1 MQQTTCKGNRRV
13 IGLDLFRI
21 SLALLIFLFHSHIHS
36 LRCDYGLLNGFVDI
50 GAIAMTGFFLLSG
63 YALNLVYGKKDM
75 TDRKEM
81 KRFYLKR
88 LVSILPLYYA
98 WAIVNVVYNIVA
110 NGKVAALQE
119 LILFPVEALGIQ
131 SVYSSLFEFSHNDG
145 SWFISCILICYFIY
159 PLLHQ
164 QTCRLSDKARVWLI
178 IIAAATL
185 LWAPIVQH
193 YFKLQSIYSNPFFRL
208 LEFTIGMLV
217 SQINNKE
224 QTGSKIMKLLRS
236 KAMCAATAVCL
247 VVGVSVA
254 YYIGIPYDY
263 MLYNWIVLPC
273 YMSLLISLG
282 YIKFESLK
290 DSRAVS
296 YLSSLAFSI
305 FLSQLI
311 FVWDEVGNVL
321 AYIGCDAN
329 IAKITLSAIA
339 CFIIAN
345 IFHYGVEKPATRFLK
360 SRLHL

>member
-1 MQQTTCKGNRRV
+1 MQQTTCKGSQRI

-21 SLALLIFLFHSHIHS
+21 SLALLIFMFHSHIHS

-63 YALNLVYGKKDM
+63 YALNLVYGEKDM
-75 TDRKEM
+75 TDKKEM
-81 KRFYLKR
+81 KKFYLKR

-98 WAIVNVVYNIVA
+98 WAVINVVYNVAA

-119 LILFPVEALGIQ
+119 LVLFPVETLGLQ
-131 SVYSSLFEFSHNDG
+131 SVYSSLFEFSHNGG
-145 SWFISCILICYFIY
+145 SWFISCILICYFLY

-164 QTCRLSDKARVWLI
+164 QTNGLTDKARVCLI
-178 IIAAATL
+178 FLAAATL

-193 YFKLQSIYSNPFFRL
+193 YFKLQTIYSNPFFRL
-208 LEFTIGMLV
+208 LEFAIGMLV
-217 SQINNKE
+217 SQINTK
-224 QTGSKIMKLLRS
+224 QQAGSKIMKMLRS
-236 KAMCAATAVCL
+236 KTMCTVTAICL
-247 VVGVSVA
+247 VLGVSIA

-273 YMSLLISLG
+273 YISLLISLG
-282 YIKFESLK
+282 YISFESLK
-290 DSRAVS
+290 SSVAVR

-305 FLSQLI
+305 FLSQFI
-311 FVWDEVGNVL
+311 FVWDGVGELL
-321 AYIGCDAN
+321 ASLDSDSN

-345 IFHYGVEKPATRFLK
+345 LFHYGVEKPATKFLK
-360 SRLHL
+360 SRLHI